1 MQSTE
6 SSGGGASCR
15 GCSAGSAIP
24 CGPVGGRCGRLD
36 ALGNEGCRREAAPTR
51 TQPRKQPCPRRD
63 GAAPAMA
70 DGELE
75 EFEELPP
82 NLQNIIEQ
90 DSLKWI
96 FVGGKGG
103 VGKTTTACSVSVA
116 LAAQRESVLI
126 ISTDPAH
133 NLSDAFSQRF
143 TKEPTK
149 VDGFEN
155 LFAME
160 IDPTMDEED
169 AIPELGSEAAK
180 SLMSDLMQS
189 IPGIDEAMSFAELM
203 KYVQVMEFSCIVF
216 DTAPTGHTLRLLSF
230 PTVLQK
236 GLDKLIQLKSK
247 FSGVFDQMNSLFNLG
262 VDASVPE
269 MMMGKLEATKAVI
282 EKVNIQFKDPDL
294 TTFVCVMIPEFL
306 SLYETERLVQE
317 LSKYEI
323 DTHNIVVNQVIYPE
337 PGPVQQTIKRLG
349 GLPNLAALVKRD
361 ESQSSEAREV
371 DEAAAWGLQLLHS
384 RIQMQAK
391 YLEQMYDLYEED
403 FHLTAMPL
411 LTEEVRGTELLKK
424 FAARLVTSE
433 WRPLMRED

>member
-1 MQSTE
+1 
-6 SSGGGASCR
+6 
-15 GCSAGSAIP
+15 
-24 CGPVGGRCGRLD
+24 
-36 ALGNEGCRREAAPTR
+36 
-51 TQPRKQPCPRRD
+51 
-63 GAAPAMA
+63 MA
-70 DGELE
+70 DDSGEVE

-82 NLQNIIEQ
+82 NLENIIEQ
-90 DSLKWI
+90 ESLRWI

-103 VGKTTTACSVSVA
+103 VGKTTTACSLSVA

-143 TKEPTK
+143 SKEPTK
-149 VDGFEN
+149 VEGFSN

-169 AIPELGSEAAK
+169 MIPELGNEAAK

-247 FSGVFDQMNSLFNLG
+247 FSGVFEQFNSMFNLG

-269 MMMGKLEATKAVI
+269 MMMGKLESTKAVI

-337 PGPVQQTIKRLG
+337 PGPVQETIKRLG
-349 GLPNLAALVKRD
+349 GLPSLAELVKRD
-361 ESQSSEAREV
+361 GESSDI

-403 FHLTAMPL
+403 FNLTAMPL
-411 LTEEVRGTELLKK
+411 LTSEVRGSPLLKE
-424 FAARLVTSE
+424 FGARLVSSE

>member
-1 MQSTE
+1 
-6 SSGGGASCR
+6 
-15 GCSAGSAIP
+15 
-24 CGPVGGRCGRLD
+24 
-36 ALGNEGCRREAAPTR
+36 
-51 TQPRKQPCPRRD
+51 
-63 GAAPAMA
+63 MA
-70 DGELE
+70 EEEEELE
-75 EFEELPP
+75 DLPP
-82 NLQNIIEQ
+82 NLENIIEQ
-90 DSLKWI
+90 ESLRWI

-103 VGKTTTACSVSVA
+103 VGKTTTACSLSVA
-116 LAAQRESVLI
+116 LAQHRESVLI

-143 TKEPTK
+143 SKEPTV
-149 VDGFEN
+149 VDGFSN
-155 LFAME
+155 LYAME

-169 AIPELGSEAAK
+169 VIPDLGSEAAK

-236 GLDKLIQLKSK
+236 GLDKLIQLKSR
-247 FSGVFDQMNSLFNLG
+247 FSGMFDQINSLFNMG

-269 MMMGKLEATKAVI
+269 MMMGKLESTKAVI
-282 EKVNIQFKDPDL
+282 EKVNAQFKDPDL

-317 LSKYEI
+317 LSKFEI
-323 DTHNIVVNQVIYPE
+323 DAHNIVVNQVIYPE
-337 PGPVQQTIKRLG
+337 PGPVQATIKRLG
-349 GLPNLAALVKRD
+349 GLPNLAELVKRD
-361 ESQSSEAREV
+361 GAEGGESTEI
-371 DEAAAWGLQLLHS
+371 DEAAAWGLRLLHS

-411 LTEEVRGTELLKK
+411 LTAEVRGSKLLKD
-424 FAARLVTSE
+424 FAARLVSSE